1 MKPRDTVEL
10 LLLAAIWGAS
20 FLFMRIAAP
29 AFGALPLAAVRVGG
43 AALMLAPLLLLR
55 GQGRALSRAWRPVVI
70 VGCINSAL
78 PFALYNYAALA
89 ITAGLASIFNATTP
103 LWGAL
108 IAWVWLRDRPDAWR
122 AAGLAVGFGGVMW
135 LAWDQA
141 SFRPAAGGPA
151 TGWAVLACLTAT
163 FCYGLAASFTK
174 RHLTGTQPLAIAAGS
189 QVASTIALAGP
200 AAVAWPTTAAAPGA
214 WGAAAALALLCTG
227 VAYVLYFRLISNV
240 GPSRAMTVAYLIP
253 AFAVAWGAIFLG
265 EQITAKMVGACAAI
279 LLGTALATGLFS
291 RPQGARA

>member
-1 MKPRDTVEL
+1 LKPRDSLEL
-10 LLLAAIWGAS
+10 LVLAAIWGAS

-43 AALMLAPLLLLR
+43 AALLLAPLLLLR
-55 GQGRALSRAWRPVVI
+55 GQGGALSQAWRPIFI

-108 IAWVWLRDRPDAWR
+108 IAWIWLRDRPDGRR
-122 AAGLAVGFGGVMW
+122 ASGLALGFGGVLW

-141 SFRPAAGGPA
+141 SFRPGAGGPA

-174 RHLTGTQPLAIAAGS
+174 RHLTGTHPLAIAAGS
-189 QVASTIALAGP
+189 QMASTMALAGP
-200 AAVAWPTTAAAPGA
+200 AVAVWPTTAAGTGA

-227 VAYVLYFRLISNV
+227 VAYVLYFRLISSV
-240 GPSRAMTVAYLIP
+240 GPSRAVSVAYLIP
-253 AFAVAWGAIFLG
+253 AFAVAWGAIFLD
-265 EQITAKMVGACAAI
+265 EQVTAKMVGACAAI
-279 LLGTALATGLFS
+279 LLGTALATGLLS
-291 RPQGARA
+291 PARPARA

>member
-1 MKPRDTVEL
+1 VRPRDSAEL

-43 AALMLAPLLLLR
+43 AALLLAPLLLLR
-55 GQGRALSRAWRPVVI
+55 GGGNALALAWRPVFI

-78 PFALYNYAALA
+78 PFALYSYAALS

-108 IAWVWLRDRPDAWR
+108 IAWLWLRDRPDAWR
-122 AAGLAVGFGGVMW
+122 IAGLAIGFGGVVW

-141 SFRPAAGGPA
+141 SFRPDAGGAA
-151 TGWAVLACLTAT
+151 TGWAVLACLAAT
-163 FCYGLAASFTK
+163 FCYGLAANFTK
-174 RHLTGTQPLAIAAGS
+174 RRLGGVHPLAIAAGS
-189 QVASTIALAGP
+189 QVASTIALAAP
-200 AAVAWPTTAAAPGA
+200 AAAALPAVAVPPIA
-214 WGAAAALALLCTG
+214 WAAAAALALPCTG
-227 VAYVLYFRLISNV
+227 MAYVLYFRLIRSV

-253 AFAVAWGAIFLG
+253 VFAVAWGAFFLG
-265 EQITAKMVGACAAI
+265 EQITAKMVVACAVI
-279 LLGTALATGLFS
+279 LLGTALATGLLS
-291 RPQGARA
+291 RQAPVQV